1 MKIRP
6 CSSIFTRIAL
16 GALLVMTVMASAQ
29 LAPSA
34 AQAAQA
40 TLTWSAPTTYT
51 DGSSLTS
58 LNGYT
63 VHTGTAPGSYTQHF
77 TVGNLTSYTVSNLND
92 ATKYYF
98 SVSANDVAGNASA
111 PSNEVAFTTPAPPPP
126 AALYTLTAS
135 AGTGGTISP
144 TGSIVVSQGTSQ
156 TFKIAP
162 ATGYQIAAV
171 TVDGVSVGA
180 VASYTFNNVA
190 ANHKIAATFA
200 AAPAPAPAPTPGT
213 TTATWQNQTIA
224 PQTGS
229 FSAIFDL
236 TPSVLNINAIAG
248 FSAVQAAGYTDV
260 AALVRFNPTGT
271 IDVRNGSTYTAK
283 VALPYSA
290 GKSYRLRMQV
300 DVPNHRYDVYVTP
313 AGGTETQ
320 IAAAYAFR
328 TEQAAVTA
336 LNTFTRNTSTGTL
349 QLQNLSV
356 TSASA
361 PMMSSALWQN
371 RAIAP
376 KTGTFTATF
385 DTIPNAAKIDAITGF
400 SAVAATSYSDVA
412 AVVRFNNSGTIDVRN
427 GSTYAAKVALPYSA
441 GKSYRV
447 RMVINIPYHRYDV
460 YVTPAGGTETQ
471 IAAGYAFRTEQA
483 AATALNN
490 ISLFAGTGSHQVLNL
505 SLL

>member
-1 MKIRP
+1 MKRRP

-29 LAPSA
+29 LAPSV

-51 DGSSLTS
+51 DGSSLSS

-98 SVSANDVAGNASA
+98 SVSAKDAAGNASA

-135 AGTGGTISP
+135 AGTGGSITP

-156 TFKIAP
+156 TFTISP
-162 ATGYQIAAV
+162 AAGYQIAAV

-180 VASYTFNNVA
+180 VASYTFSNVA
-190 ANHKIAATFA
+190 ANHKIVASFAA
-200 AAPAPAPAPTPGT
+200 AAPAPGT
-213 TTATWQNQTIA
+213 TTATWQNQSIA

-229 FSAIFDL
+229 FSAVFDVI
-236 TPSVLNINAIAG
+236 PSVVNINAIAG

-271 IDVRNGSTYTAK
+271 IDVRNGSTYAAK

-290 GKSYRLRMQV
+290 GKSYRVRMQI
-300 DVPNHRYDVYVTP
+300 DVMNHRYDVYVTP

-328 TEQAAVTA
+328 TEQAAVKTLSTLSRYA
-336 LNTFTRNTSTGTL
+336 NTGTL

-361 PMMSSALWQN
+361 PMTSSALWQN

-376 KTGTFTATF
+376 KSGTFTATF
-385 DTIPNAAKIDAITGF
+385 DTIPNAANINAVTGF
-400 SAVAATSYSDVA
+400 SALAASGYQDVA
-412 AVVRFNNSGTIDVRN
+412 ALVRFSPTGTIDVRN
-427 GSTYAAKVALPYSA
+427 GSTYTAKVAVPYAA

-447 RMVINIPYHRYDV
+447 RMVINVPYRRYDV

-471 IAAGYAFRTEQA
+471 IAAAYAFRTEQA
-483 AATALNN
+483 AVNVLNN
-490 ISLFAGTGSHQVLNL
+490 LSIFAGSGSHQVQNL
-505 SLL
+505 SLQ

>member
-1 MKIRP
+1 MKRRP

-29 LAPSA
+29 LAPSV

-51 DGSSLTS
+51 DGSSLTN

-98 SVSANDVAGNASA
+98 SVSAKDAAGNASA
-111 PSNEVAFTTPAPPPP
+111 PSNEVAFTTQAPPPP

-135 AGTGGTISP
+135 AGTGGTITP

-156 TFKIAP
+156 TFTISP
-162 ATGYQIAAV
+162 AAGYQIAAV
-171 TVDGVSVGA
+171 TVDGISVGA
-180 VASYTFNNVA
+180 AASYTFSNVA
-190 ANHKIAATFA
+190 ANHRIAASFAA
-200 AAPAPAPAPTPGT
+200 AAPATG
-213 TTATWQNQTIA
+213 TTATWLNQSIA

-229 FSAIFDL
+229 FSAVFDV
-236 TPSVLNINAIAG
+236 TPSVVNINAVAG
-248 FSAVQAAGYTDV
+248 FSAVSAADYTDV

-271 IDVRNGSTYTAK
+271 IDARNGSTYSSK
-283 VALPYSA
+283 VALRYSA
-290 GKSYRLRMQV
+290 GKSYRVRMQV
-300 DVPNHRYDVYVTP
+300 DIKNHRYDAYVTP

-320 IAAAYAFR
+320 IAAGYAFR
-328 TEQAAVTA
+328 TEQAGVTT
-336 LNTFTRNTSTGTL
+336 LNTMNRYAKTGTL

-361 PMMSSALWQN
+361 PMISSALWQN
-371 RAIAP
+371 KAIAP

-385 DTIPNAAKIDAITGF
+385 DTIPSAAKINAVTGF
-400 SAVAATSYSDVA
+400 SALAASRYEDLA
-412 AVVRFNNSGTIDVRN
+412 ALVRFNPTGTIDVRN

-447 RMVINIPYHRYDV
+447 RMVINVPYRRYDV

-471 IAAGYAFRTEQA
+471 IAAAYAFRTEQS
-483 AATALNN
+483 AATVLNN

-505 SLL
+505 SLQ

>member
-1 MKIRP
+1 MKRRP

-16 GALLVMTVMASAQ
+16 GALLVMTVMTSAQ

-51 DGSSLTS
+51 DGSSLTG

-63 VHTGTAPGSYTQHF
+63 VHAGIASGSYTQHF
-77 TVGNLTSYTVSNLND
+77 TVGNLTSYTVNNLND

-98 SVSANDVAGNASA
+98 SVSANDAAGNASA

-135 AGTGGTISP
+135 ASTGGTISP

-180 VASYTFNNVA
+180 AASYTFNNVA
-190 ANHKIAATFA
+190 ANHKIAASFA
-200 AAPAPAPAPTPGT
+200 AAAPAPTPGT
-213 TTATWQNQTIA
+213 TTATWQNQSIA
-224 PQTGS
+224 AQTGT
-229 FSAIFDL
+229 FSAVFDL
-236 TPSVLNINAIAG
+236 TPSFVNINAVAG
-248 FSAVQAAGYTDV
+248 FSGVQAAGYTDV

-271 IDVRNGSTYTAK
+271 IDARNGSSYAAK

-290 GKSYRLRMQV
+290 GKSYRVRMQI

-328 TEQAAVTA
+328 TEQAAVRT
-336 LNTFTRNTSTGTL
+336 LNTLSRYASTGTL

-361 PMMSSALWQN
+361 PMTSSALWQN

-385 DTIPNAAKIDAITGF
+385 DTIPNAAKINAVTGF
-400 SAVAATSYSDVA
+400 SGLAASGYQDVA
-412 AVVRFNNSGTIDVRN
+412 ALVRFNPTGTIDVRN
-427 GSTYAAKVALPYSA
+427 GSTYAAKVAVPYAA

-447 RMVINIPYHRYDV
+447 RMVMNIPYHRYDV

-471 IAAGYAFRTEQA
+471 IAAAYAFRTEQA
-483 AATALNN
+483 AVTVLNN
-490 ISLFAGTGSHQVLNL
+490 INLFAGTGSHQVLNL

>member
-1 MKIRP
+1 M
-6 CSSIFTRIAL
+6 TRIAL
-16 GALLVMTVMASAQ
+16 GALLVMTIMASAQ
-29 LAPSA
+29 LAPNA

-40 TLTWSAPTTYT
+40 TLTWSTPTTYT
-51 DGSSLTS
+51 DGTSLTS

-63 VHTGTAPGSYTQHF
+63 IHAGTAPGSYTQHIN
-77 TVGNLTSYTVSNLND
+77 VGNLTSYTVSNLSD

-98 SVSANDVAGNASA
+98 SVSAKDLAGNASS

-126 AALYTLTAS
+126 AALYTLTSS

-144 TGSIVVSQGTSQ
+144 AGSIVVSQGSSQ

-180 VASYTFNNVA
+180 VASYTFSNVV
-190 ANHKIAATFA
+190 ANHKIAASFSA
-200 AAPAPAPAPTPGT
+200 AAPATGT
-213 TTATWQNQTIA
+213 TAAWQNQSIA
-224 PQTGS
+224 PQSGS
-229 FSAIFDL
+229 FSAVFDL
-236 TPSVLNINAIAG
+236 TPSVVKINAVAG
-248 FSAVQAAGYTDV
+248 FSAASAAGYTDV

-271 IDVRNGSTYTAK
+271 IDVRNGGTYSAK

-290 GKSYRLRMQV
+290 GKSYRFRMQV

-313 AGGTETQ
+313 AGGSETQ
-320 IAAAYAFR
+320 IAAGYAFR
-328 TEQAAVTA
+328 TEQAAVKT
-336 LNTFTRNTSTGTL
+336 LNTFTRNTTTGTL

-361 PMMSSALWQN
+361 AMTSSSVWLN

-400 SAVAATSYSDVA
+400 SAVAATGYPNVA
-412 AVVRFNNSGTIDVRN
+412 AIVRFNNSGNIDVRN
-427 GSTYAAKVALPYSA
+427 GSTYAAKVALPYTA

-447 RMVINIPYHRYDV
+447 RMVINITNHRYDV
-460 YVTPAGGTETQ
+460 YVTPAGGSETQ

-483 AATALNN
+483 AATSLSN
-490 ISLFAGTGSHQVLNL
+490 ITLFAGTGSHQVLNL